1 MLAPGL
7 GCQGTEGKLPHHGR
21 GGWGWNPSPA
31 WGVPPSQ
38 AAPLTL
44 SGALLHR
51 VVCPASP
58 VTSPGK
64 SDEAE
69 TVIIL
74 FV

>member
-1 MLAPGL
+1 MA
-7 GCQGTEGKLPHHGR
+7 EGDGVGIHPLP
-21 GGWGWNPSPA
+21 WES
-31 WGVPPSQ
+31 PSQ

-58 VTSPGK
+58 VTSSGK